1 MNIRFDKPVLLES
14 FVGTSKAGREYGRIR
29 FATQDFDVFEI
40 FCPADSARSLSSYE
54 PKTTL
59 NSLTFFCALTG
70 LRVFVWFLISR
81 EVFTWSRLFSLLS
94 LL

>member
-1 MNIRFDKPVLLES
+1 MNISFAKPVLLES

-40 FCPADSARSLSSYE
+40 FCSADSARALSNYE

-59 NSLTFFCALTG
+59 SALN
-70 LRVFVWFLISR
+70 
-81 EVFTWSRLFSLLS
+81 FSLVPDRSSGVRLVPNF
-94 LL
+94 

>member
-40 FCPADSARSLSSYE
+40 FCSADSARSLSSYE

-59 NSLTFFCALTG
+59 NSLTFSLCPDRSSG
-70 LRVFVWFLISR
+70 V
-81 EVFTWSRLFSLLS
+81 RLVPNF
-94 LL
+94 